1 MDKKLRK
8 KLHNTLI
15 MVNYVPKHKILYIL
29 IIIMK
34 AIPLFIITHDWN
46 ISSKKGISFYLRK
59 IILSEFLSS
68 NSLYYFYI
76 VIVLIL
82 FFILIYAFVNQINK
96 YFHKLIPLNL
106 KIYAYI
112 DFYIF
117 FFFYFY

>member
-46 ISSKKGISFYLRK
+46 IHYKHGITYYLSLITTLP
-59 IILSEFLSS
+59 IIHKL
-68 NSLYYFYI
+68 NSQNI
-76 VIVLIL
+76 AL
-82 FFILIYAFVNQINK
+82 FFILFLYSNSFNFIL
-96 YFHKLIPLNL
+96 YFNL
-106 KIYAYI
+106 CICKSN
-112 DFYIF
+112 
-117 FFFYFY
+117 